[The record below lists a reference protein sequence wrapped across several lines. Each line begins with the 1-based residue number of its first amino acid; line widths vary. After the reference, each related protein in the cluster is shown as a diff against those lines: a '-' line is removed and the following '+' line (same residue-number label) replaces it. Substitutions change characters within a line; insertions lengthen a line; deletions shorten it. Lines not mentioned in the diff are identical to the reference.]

1 MAIRRN
7 GRELSPR
14 EQAKYVREITGWTPA
29 EYKRQRDILYN
40 RTRNYER
47 AIGKPKGTYNV
58 SDLLARRERGRF
70 YARQTGQRYDPSAIL
85 QAIESAPASSS
96 GRALTAAAKQR
107 IDAEQYV
114 LADRLMGGVINKS
127 KYSAQFA
134 AEIDTLRAKGELSGE
149 KYYKTAEK
157 YAKKIE
163 EERNAVAAANAN
175 IVDPWDA
182 VFFSST

>member
-40 RTRNYER
+40 RVRNYER

-58 SDLLARRERGRF
+58 SDLLARRERRKY
-70 YARQTGQRYDPSAIL
+70 YARKTGQQYQPTAL
-85 QAIESAPASSS
+85 MPAIERAPATSV
-96 GRALTAAAKQR
+96 GRKLTDVAKQR
-107 IDAEQYV
+107 IDTAQYD

-134 AEIDTLRAKGELSGE
+134 AEIAAMRAKGELTGE
-149 KYYKTAEK
+149 KYYQTAEK
-157 YAKKIE
+157 YARMLD
-163 EERNAVAAANAN
+163 EERRAAAATNAN

-182 VFFSST
+182 VFFTST

>member
-14 EQAKYVREITGWTPA
+14 EQAKYVRDITGWTPA
-29 EYKRQRDILYN
+29 EYKRQRDLLYN
-40 RTRNYER
+40 RVRNYER
-47 AIGKPKGTYNV
+47 ATGAAKGTYNV
-58 SDLLARRERGRF
+58 SDLLARRERGKY
-70 YARQTGQRYDPSAIL
+70 YANATGQRYVPTAIL

-107 IDAEQYV
+107 IDTAQYD
-114 LADRLMGGVINKS
+114 LADRLMGGIINKS

-134 AEIDTLRAKGELSGE
+134 DEIVAMRAKGELTGE
-149 KYYKTAEK
+149 KYYQAAEK

-163 EERNAVAAANAN
+163 EERAAVAATNAN

-182 VFFSST
+182 VFFTST